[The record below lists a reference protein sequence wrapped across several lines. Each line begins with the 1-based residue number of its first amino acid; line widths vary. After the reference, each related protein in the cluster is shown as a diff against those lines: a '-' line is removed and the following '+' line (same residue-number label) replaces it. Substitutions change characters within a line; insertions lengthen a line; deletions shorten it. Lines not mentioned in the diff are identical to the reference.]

1 MINRLI
7 FLLCAV
13 CLVSG
18 SAFAVTGGEVQ
29 VATNGQD
36 LQERN
41 SAYRTGLRWL
51 LNNRPDAFGSIDQ
64 EQVNVVLNGAENYVD
79 AFEFIELPGQQA
91 LNSVPVTAKVRE
103 AGEATHLLSVQYS
116 VAASTAALSLELSTD
131 TETPAQPSVRT
142 LTSAL
147 FWLLIRD
154 GNKDLIVN
162 DATTPGVAS
171 RLRELAGGFGWAIDF
186 PELDVTD
193 LAFIGPDEI
202 NNASQADVAAEP
214 AGLTLSPEILRAS
227 ERYSQDLVLTAT
239 AAKDAAGSWQLRV
252 RRDFVRPDESIDQ
265 AFREPLEAAGPNLD
279 RLLQQAMSWNAGLG
293 DGTTPAGFID
303 TAAIAANTLS
313 DSGAR
318 IYVAGV
324 GDARDY
330 LRLMKIVDS
339 LSLIH
344 I

>member
-116 VAASTAALSLELSTD
+116 VAAITAALSLESSTD
-131 TETPAQPSVRT
+131 TERPVQPSVRT
-142 LTSAL
+142 PVSYTH
-147 FWLLIRD
+147 
-154 GNKDLIVN
+154 
-162 DATTPGVAS
+162 
-171 RLRELAGGFGWAIDF
+171 
-186 PELDVTD
+186 
-193 LAFIGPDEI
+193 
-202 NNASQADVAAEP
+202 
-214 AGLTLSPEILRAS
+214 LTLPTICS
-227 ERYSQDLVLTAT
+227 V
-239 AAKDAAGSWQLRV
+239 
-252 RRDFVRPDESIDQ
+252 
-265 AFREPLEAAGPNLD
+265 
-279 RLLQQAMSWNAGLG
+279 
-293 DGTTPAGFID
+293 
-303 TAAIAANTLS
+303 
-313 DSGAR
+313 
-318 IYVAGV
+318 
-324 GDARDY
+324 
-330 LRLMKIVDS
+330 
-339 LSLIH
+339 
-344 I
+344 